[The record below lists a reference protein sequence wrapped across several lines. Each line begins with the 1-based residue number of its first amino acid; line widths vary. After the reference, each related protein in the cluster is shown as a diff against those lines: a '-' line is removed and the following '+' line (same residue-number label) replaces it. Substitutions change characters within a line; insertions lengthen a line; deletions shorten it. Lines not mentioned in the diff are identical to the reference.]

1 MLGLIFIYF
10 LGKYFYELAIQYD
23 KNKWGFAIAG
33 IVVYYSTLMLAAF
46 MIGVISELIQPGLV
60 DDSSA
65 IFMSLLAIPFGL
77 LSAYLFYNYLKKK
90 WSNEHKIVDADIL
103 DAEL

>member
-10 LGKYFYELAIQYD
+10 LGKYFYELAIQYG

-33 IVVYYSTLMLAAF
+33 IGVYYGTMMVVAF
-46 MIGVISELIQPGLV
+46 MIGVIAELMEPGSV
-60 DDSSA
+60 DDTSS

-77 LSAYLFYNYLKKK
+77 ISAYLFYNFLDKK
-90 WSNEHKIVDADIL
+90 WRNEHKIIDSDIL
-103 DAEL
+103 DGGL